1 MGRTLSLLGMVFF
14 TVGVVALSSLARR
27 APYTPPLATGDGWG
41 NRLSQPPRRAIPV
54 FAYDAPFSLN

>member
-14 TVGVVALSSLARR
+14 TVGVVALSSLARQTR
-27 APYTPPLATGDGWG
+27 YTPPPDSGDGWQT
-41 NRLSQPPRRAIPV
+41 RLSQPPPRAIPV